1 MRISAVILSVYI
13 LALSVSFCS
22 DACDVE
28 KEECQSE
35 QQDCAGCC
43 SPFSLCDTCVGFVPA
58 AMACAETRLQIVS
71 AEITLYE
78 WRLYAD
84 IFLDGI
90 WQPPKF
96 A

>member
-1 MRISAVILSVYI
+1 MKIFAVILSLYV

-22 DACDVE
+22 DTCSVGDN
-28 KEECQSE
+28 ECQTE
-35 QQDCAGCC
+35 QHDCADCC
-43 SPFSLCDTCVGFVPA
+43 SPFSLCNTCVGFVTTDIVYT
-58 AMACAETRLQIVS
+58 ETHPQELS
-71 AEITLYE
+71 AEINMYE
-78 WRLYAD
+78 LHIYTD